1 MFDDLPPDL
10 ARLLTLRVWHAMW
23 LQRIDTK
30 IAALQQRE
38 AEQARGHRTG
48 PQSQTGSSNSA
59 SATAARP

>member
-30 IAALQQRE
+30 IADLQEQE
-38 AEQARGHRTG
+38 AEQERVLKNR
-48 PQSQTGSSNSA
+48 PQE
-59 SATAARP
+59 PDWIV